1 MSDTL
6 KELLKALDVSEEL
19 AEKPVNEIQ
28 EAIHSK
34 WINRTMV
41 ETDPEIKT
49 KFAGKLFGGIQT
61 LALREFGLEAAEV
74 KDKKAEDYITIGAG
88 KLKAKIAELEEAVK
102 GGDGAEWQK
111 KIEKIQKDADRYKGM
126 AETLQQEKEKLDAE
140 WSGKLKKTSL
150 DYAIT
155 GLKSKIPFAD
165 DFAADELKKK
175 GFDSHINE
183 SFVFDFNEANELIVT
198 TKKGEPIQNEKKT
211 GFLSPED
218 VLKTELKKFNGLK
231 IVAAPGAPKPKP
243 EPPAPVKVQGQ
254 ERKLPVNLQKRL
266 GT

>member
-19 AEKPVNEIQ
+19 ADKPVTEIQ
-28 EAIHSK
+28 EAIHGK
-34 WINRTMV
+34 WINKSMV
-41 ETDPEIKT
+41 ENDPEIKAKIT
-49 KFAGKLFGGIQT
+49 GKAIGTLQTFA
-61 LALREFGLEAAEV
+61 ARELGLESTEV
-74 KDKKAEDYITIGAG
+74 KDKKLEDYITLGAA
-88 KLKAKIAELEEAVK
+88 KYKARIKELEEASP
-102 GGDGAEWQK
+102 DGTEWQK
-111 KIEKIQKDADRYKGM
+111 KIEKAQKDAERFQKM
-126 AETLQQEKEKLDAE
+126 AETLQKEKEDIETE

-150 DYAIT
+150 DYALT
-155 GLKSKIPFAD
+155 GLKSKLQYAD
-165 DFAADELKKK
+165 DFAADELKRK

-183 SFVFDFNEANELIVT
+183 NYNFDFNEANELVVT

-218 VLKTELKKFNGLK
+218 LMKTELKKFNGLK
-231 IVAAPGAPKPKP
+231 IVAAPGPVKKV

-266 GT
+266 GA

>member
-19 AEKPVNEIQ
+19 ADKPVTEIQ
-28 EAIHSK
+28 EAIHGK

-41 ETDPEIKT
+41 ESDPEIKT

-61 LALREFGLEAAEV
+61 LAAREFGLEAAEL
-74 KDKKAEDYITIGAG
+74 KDKKAEDYITLGAA
-88 KLKAKIAELEEAVK
+88 KLKSKIAELEEAVK
-102 GGDGAEWQK
+102 GTDNGEWQK
-111 KIEKIQKDADRYKGM
+111 KIEKAQKDAERFQKM
-126 AETLQQEKEKLDAE
+126 AETLQKEKEDIETE

-150 DYAIT
+150 DYALT
-155 GLKSKIPFAD
+155 GLKSKLQYAD
-165 DFAADELKKK
+165 DFASDELKKK

-183 SFVFDFNEANELIVT
+183 NYNFDFNEANELVVT

-218 VLKTELKKFNGLK
+218 LMKTELKKFNGLK

-266 GT
+266 GA